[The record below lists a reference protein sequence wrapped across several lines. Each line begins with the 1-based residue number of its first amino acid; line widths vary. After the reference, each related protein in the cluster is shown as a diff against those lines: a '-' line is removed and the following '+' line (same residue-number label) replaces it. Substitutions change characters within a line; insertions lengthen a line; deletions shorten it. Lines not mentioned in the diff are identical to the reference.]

1 MVLFSTPE
9 DIYDRVSKSD
19 TRPLMRV
26 ENPLSRIRELLK
38 ARTPYYMKS
47 GIAIAADK
55 NIKDTVEH
63 VERIYRTQSRSFRR
77 ENKTLLRS

>member
-1 MVLFSTPE
+1 
-9 DIYDRVSKSD
+9 
-19 TRPLMRV
+19 
-26 ENPLSRIRELLK
+26 
-38 ARTPYYMKS
+38 MKS

-63 VERIYRTQSRSFRR
+63 VERIYRTQSRRFRM